1 MSNKRTPTHDIWA
14 VQRDT
19 SDKDFWS
26 IIGAG
31 WRHEDGLGTSLKL
44 NLLPIAGQDVVIPL

>member
-31 WRHEDGLGTSLKL
+31 WRHEDGLGTSLKH
-44 NLLPIAGQDVVIPL
+44 NLLPIAGQEVVIPL